1 MYVETCKNCL
11 VEYIIFNKHDAYFYT
26 FYTTWLK
33 CDDSFY
39 VDVMYVLVYYNI
51 NTYLI
56 AVVVTTD
63 QTVVHVL
70 RIIFFKG

>member
-11 VEYIIFNKHDAYFYT
+11 VEYIIFNKHDTYFYT
-26 FYTTWLK
+26 FYTTRLK